1 MDHRMINKSNW
12 EKLTCYVTLHKNYQ
26 RSNLCYLVQ
35 LHFRVRHNN
44 VFTSKPA
51 RTGLSTV
58 NCFFH
63 LSFWID
69 SQMPAENCNTPV
81 RYENKLNCVWF
92 SVNSSIIQL
101 VFVSISQKKR
111 QFFFSLKIIF
121 RLNLHTLFSDFMIY

>member
-69 SQMPAENCNTPV
+69 SQMPAENCNTSV

-101 VFVSISQKKR
+101 LFQFKNNFSFEFAHFVQWFYDLLAQGKDISE
-111 QFFFSLKIIF
+111 FF
-121 RLNLHTLFSDFMIY
+121 